1 LNTTGCYRVHR
12 VLPASQSGCQSK
24 IVSIKPH
31 RSVGGRQFDQR
42 SKKYAAAQG
51 KLAASGDLS
60 QDEREL
66 VTKTRV
72 IALAS
77 AVNWAMGTGE
87 EAAEA
92 AEIAVLAL
100 LRQHL
105 LAPSEIESLYEP
117 FESVIPL
124 ASLE

>member
-1 LNTTGCYRVHR
+1 
-12 VLPASQSGCQSK
+12 
-24 IVSIKPH
+24 
-31 RSVGGRQFDQR
+31 
-42 SKKYAAAQG
+42 
-51 KLAASGDLS
+51 
-60 QDEREL
+60 
-66 VTKTRV
+66 
-72 IALAS
+72 
-77 AVNWAMGTGE
+77 MGTGE